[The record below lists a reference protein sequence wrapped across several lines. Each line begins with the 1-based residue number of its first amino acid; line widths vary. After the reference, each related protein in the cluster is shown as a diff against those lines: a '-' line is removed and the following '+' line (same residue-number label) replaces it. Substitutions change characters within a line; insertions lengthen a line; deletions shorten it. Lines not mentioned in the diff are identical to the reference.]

1 MLAQEDVAQLL
12 AQLQSRVQSCLE
24 RSQPAF
30 DEHTTQLP
38 IHPQEATQ
46 VEVPVS
52 RQPVVVQASSATD
65 DELERQVFHLLFLFF
80 PINSGPTL
88 LQASA
93 IVARYLRI

>member
-12 AQLQSRVQSCLE
+12 AQLQSRVQSCLG
-24 RSQPAF
+24 SQPAN

-38 IHPQEATQ
+38 IHTQEATR

-65 DELERQVFHLLFLFF
+65 DELERQVFRLLFLFF
-80 PINSGPTL
+80 PINSGPTR

-93 IVARYLRI
+93 IVARYLRM